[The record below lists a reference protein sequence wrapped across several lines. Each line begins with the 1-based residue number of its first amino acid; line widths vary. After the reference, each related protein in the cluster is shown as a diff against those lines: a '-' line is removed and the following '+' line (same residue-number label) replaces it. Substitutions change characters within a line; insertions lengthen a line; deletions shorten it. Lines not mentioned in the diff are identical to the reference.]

1 MDKNQMRIERLRILK
16 KIDGLNVRSQA
27 GEDVDKELLSC
38 GQQLDKLAKKTRRK
52 NVLNADYFGEL
63 ELVERKP
70 TNEITKELI
79 ERAAANGISY
89 SALKSRV
96 RNFHWDMERAV
107 TEKPVVHI
115 KADFKGLT
123 VAKYKSMKAKG
134 MLDAEIIKKLGLTVN
149 AMNKF
154 KKKYKLVGISVKG
167 VAK

>member
-52 NVLNADYFGEL
+52 NVLDADYFGAL
-63 ELVERKP
+63 EFVKVSSK
-70 TNEITKELI
+70 TYIKKEFY
-79 ERAAANGISY
+79 ERAEVNGISH
-89 SALKSRV
+89 STLNSRIY
-96 RNFHWDMERAV
+96 NFHWDMERAV
-107 TEKPVVHI
+107 TENPMVRV
-115 KADFKGLT
+115 KADFMGLT
-123 VAKYKSMKAKG
+123 VEKYKSMKAKG
-134 MLDAEIIKKLGLTVN
+134 MLDAEIVRKTGMTLN

-154 KKKYKLVGISVKG
+154 KQKNKLVGISVKG